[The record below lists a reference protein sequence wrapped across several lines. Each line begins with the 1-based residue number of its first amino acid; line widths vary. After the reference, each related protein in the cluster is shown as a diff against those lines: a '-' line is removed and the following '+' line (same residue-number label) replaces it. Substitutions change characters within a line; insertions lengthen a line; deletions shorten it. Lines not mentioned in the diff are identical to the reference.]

1 MVEYH
6 VPSEKEFRSFVLEE
20 FNYLVTEYSFHEEG
34 PNDYNPFSVRFKK
47 NDIIIEISGY
57 SYGFATGVDILH
69 NHDESKEAPHKY
81 WLSTFV
87 QLRKPELLEHEFPDK
102 RGQLRQL
109 KKAAVMLRECAVDI
123 LSGQLDVLP
132 EIKKLQDTQKEQTKI
147 EDEKQELSRIDA
159 KALNAFGQKDYRH
172 VVELLEPVA
181 DKLAVA
187 QRKRLE
193 YARKHL

>member
-1 MVEYH
+1 
-6 VPSEKEFRSFVLEE
+6 
-20 FNYLVTEYSFHEEG
+20 
-34 PNDYNPFSVRFKK
+34 
-47 NDIIIEISGY
+47 
-57 SYGFATGVDILH
+57 
-69 NHDESKEAPHKY
+69 
-81 WLSTFV
+81 V